1 MPKAK
6 YYYDAETLSYR
17 PVEVSKV
24 RKFSN
29 FLLFLISAVI
39 FGVAGLLLLLNTDLL
54 NTPTELAQQR
64 ELDNFKLQYDYLNRR
79 LVQLE
84 DALSY
89 VEERDNNIYRVYFEA
104 SPIPEEQRKAGFGGV
119 NRYTDLEGY
128 SNSDLI
134 IETTKKLDV
143 LTKQIVVQSRSL
155 DEIEKLAKN
164 KSDLLIAIPSI
175 PPVKW
180 EDMKRMASGYGYRID
195 PFDKKRRMHWGMD
208 FSAPRGTPVYAT
220 GDGIVKRADNRA
232 TGFGNHIRI
241 DHGFGFISLYAHL
254 NKYNVR
260 RGQKVKRGDII
271 GFVGNTGRS
280 VGPHLHYEIYKDG
293 VALTR

>member
-1 MPKAK
+1 M
-6 YYYDAETLSYR
+6 D
-17 PVEVSKV
+17 
-24 RKFSN
+24 
-29 FLLFLISAVI
+29 
-39 FGVAGLLLLLNTDLL
+39 
-54 NTPTELAQQR
+54 
-64 ELDNFKLQYDYLNRR
+64 FKLQYDYLNRR
-79 LVQLE
+79 LAQLE

-119 NRYTDLEGY
+119 NRYTDLGGY

-232 TGFGNHIRI
+232 TGFGNHM
-241 DHGFGFISLYAHL
+241 H
-254 NKYNVR
+254 
-260 RGQKVKRGDII
+260 
-271 GFVGNTGRS
+271 
-280 VGPHLHYEIYKDG
+280 
-293 VALTR
+293 